1 MRKGKGGSG
10 IARDEEGNKKG
21 MLLSKKEWDG
31 MDRGF
36 RENGSEVTERASA
49 LASLGVAGAADP
61 AT

>member
-36 RENGSEVTERASA
+36 RENG
-49 LASLGVAGAADP
+49 
-61 AT
+61 